1 MLRVVIDT
9 STLISYVLTAG
20 EITSRI
26 IAGWRAEELVVLST
40 PQTRQELRRVLE
52 SPRILRRTQSPLTR
66 LADDMERFSLR
77 IAGSLQLTGI
87 CRDPKDDIFLACAV
101 EGQAD
106 YLISSDRDLLDLVR
120 YQEVCILN
128 PGEFLVAWQLARLP
142 LEAIREQ
149 YSHSALA
156 TIQATLCLDVNTLS
170 KLSSL

>member
-26 IAGWRAEELVVLST
+26 IAGWRAEELVVLTT

-52 SPRILRRTQSPLTR
+52 SPRILKRTYSPLNR

-77 IAGSLQLTGI
+77 VPGSLQLTGI

-106 YLISSDRDLLDLVR
+106 YIISSDNDLLDLR
-120 YQEVCILN
+120 HYREICILN
-128 PGEFLVAWQLARLP
+128 PGEFLAAWQLARLP
-142 LEAIREQ
+142 LETIREQ
-149 YSHSALA
+149 YSDSALA
-156 TIQATLCLDVNTLS
+156 IIQATLCLDAKTLS
-170 KLSSL
+170 KVSSL